1 MSMQI
6 LSQPV
11 ARLKNAAATREAILE
26 AARQRFLLESYDNVG
41 LRDIAGDAGVDVALV
56 SRYFGGKEKLFEEV
70 LGKCEVDLVPAEI
83 RAADLP
89 VFLTRLFMD
98 QDQAERRQHIEQLLI
113 VLRSASSPSA
123 GRIVRDTLGKDLLGP
138 LAERLTGDDAETRA
152 NLAMGVLMGA
162 TIIRTIMS
170 AGPMCNDK
178 CTVIEER
185 LVRLFQ
191 AALSPRRTVPVA
203 TRASLL

>member
-1 MSMQI
+1 MQA
-6 LSQPV
+6 LEQPV

-26 AARQRFLLESYDNVG
+26 SARERFLLESYDNVG
-41 LRDIAGDAGVDVALV
+41 LRDIAANAGVDVALV

-70 LGKCEVDLVPAEI
+70 LGECDTDLVPPEI
-83 RAADLP
+83 GASELP
-89 VFLTRLFMD
+89 AFLTRLFMD

-113 VLRSASSPSA
+113 VLRSAASPNA
-123 GRIVRDTLGKDLLGP
+123 GRIVRGVLGKDILGA
-138 LAERLTGDDAETRA
+138 LAARLTGDDAEMRA

-170 AGPMCNDK
+170 EGPMCNDK

-185 LVRLFQ
+185 MVRLFQ
-191 AALSPRRTVPVA
+191 AALLPA
-203 TRASLL
+203 

>member
-1 MSMQI
+1 MSMQA
-6 LSQPV
+6 LCPPV

-70 LGKCEVDLVPAEI
+70 LGECDVDLVPPETG
-83 RAADLP
+83 AADLP

-113 VLRSASSPSA
+113 VLRSASSPNA
-123 GRIVRDTLGKDLLGP
+123 ARIVRDALDKDLLTA
-138 LAERLTGDDAETRA
+138 LAARLSGDDTETRA

-170 AGPMCNDK
+170 AGPTCDDK
-178 CTVIEER
+178 RKLIEER
-185 LVRLFQ
+185 MVRLFE
-191 AALSPRRTVPVA
+191 AALSPR
-203 TRASLL
+203 